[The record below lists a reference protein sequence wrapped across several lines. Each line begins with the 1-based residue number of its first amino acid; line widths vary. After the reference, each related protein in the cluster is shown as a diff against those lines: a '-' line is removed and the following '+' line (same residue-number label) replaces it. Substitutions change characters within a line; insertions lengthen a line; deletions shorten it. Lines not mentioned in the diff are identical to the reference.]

1 MEDQVTSEISARIP
15 GQVGV
20 IRIESIDILRASTM
34 VLMIFVNDLG
44 SLKNIPDWLEHV
56 KPGVDGMGLADTVF
70 PAFLFIVGISLP
82 YAIDNRRFKGDTQ
95 VQLIR
100 HVIYRTVAL
109 LVMGVFLVNGETIS
123 KAACGLDYTTWS
135 ALSCLAFILIWNIYS
150 KSTSKNRV
158 LFFKSSGILMLLVLA
173 FIYRG
178 YEDGKVMRFGPQW
191 WGILGLIGWSYLVTG
206 IITVLAKNRFLV
218 IAGSWAFFVLI
229 SILYALHLIGH
240 DSFTHLIPEPIL
252 GGTLVAL
259 SLGGVMLAICFKH
272 YTVLKQNSR
281 MILLFSVNTIFL
293 LLLGWFSHK
302 YFIIAKLGATP
313 PWLFICSALTLIA
326 FLVIHWAAD
335 IRGKAG
341 WFRFIKPAGTDTLL
355 CYLIPYFLIF
365 LMHTTHFKFPEP
377 ILVGTIGLVKS
388 LCFAL
393 LCVGITYAL
402 NKSGIKLKL

>member
-1 MEDQVTSEISARIP
+1 MEDQVISEISARIP

-178 YEDGKVMRFGPQW
+178 YEDGKVMRFSPQW

-218 IAGSWAFFVLI
+218 IAGSWA
-229 SILYALHLIGH
+229 
-240 DSFTHLIPEPIL
+240 
-252 GGTLVAL
+252 
-259 SLGGVMLAICFKH
+259 
-272 YTVLKQNSR
+272 
-281 MILLFSVNTIFL
+281 
-293 LLLGWFSHK
+293 
-302 YFIIAKLGATP
+302 
-313 PWLFICSALTLIA
+313 
-326 FLVIHWAAD
+326 
-335 IRGKAG
+335 
-341 WFRFIKPAGTDTLL
+341 
-355 CYLIPYFLIF
+355 
-365 LMHTTHFKFPEP
+365 
-377 ILVGTIGLVKS
+377 
-388 LCFAL
+388 
-393 LCVGITYAL
+393 
-402 NKSGIKLKL
+402 